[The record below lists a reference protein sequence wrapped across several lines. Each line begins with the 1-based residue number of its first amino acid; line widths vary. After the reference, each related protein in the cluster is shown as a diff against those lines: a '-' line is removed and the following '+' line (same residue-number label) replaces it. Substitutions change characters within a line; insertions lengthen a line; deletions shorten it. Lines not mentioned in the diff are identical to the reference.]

1 MTSEGII
8 KCRRGFRPIAA
19 LVAALVA
26 LLALTSPASAGEP
39 RTILFIG
46 NSFTQGANSAV
57 LRYRP
62 ESVNDLNGEGV
73 GGIPALFARFAE
85 QAGQAWEVSHETRG
99 GSTLGFHLNERREKI
114 DAPWDVVVMQQ
125 YSVLDP
131 ERPGDPAQTAADAPA
146 LAQMFTRANPAV
158 EVYLMAAWTRAD
170 QVYRPEGHWYGR
182 PVAAMAL
189 DLRRAMDAIDAA
201 SAEIDGVIPV
211 GEAWNRAMMRG
222 IADPN
227 PYDGRTFGAIDLW
240 SYDQYHAS
248 AEGSYL
254 EALVVFGH
262 VTGIDPRVL
271 GAEEKAAHELGI
283 EPRIAEALQQV
294 AAAQLGMI

>member
-1 MTSEGII
+1 MIRFWHAI
-8 KCRRGFRPIAA
+8 VAAVA
-19 LVAALVA
+19 LVAA
-26 LLALTSPASAGEP
+26 SPQVRADEP

-62 ESVNDLNGEGV
+62 ESVDDLNGEGV
-73 GGIPALFARFAE
+73 GGIPALFARLAE
-85 QAGQAWEVSHETRG
+85 QAGQEWEVSHETRG
-99 GSTLGFHLNERREKI
+99 GSTLGFHLRERRDKI

-131 ERPGDPAQTAADAPA
+131 DRPGDPAQTAVDAPA
-146 LAQMFTRANPAV
+146 LAQMFTHANPAG
-158 EVYLMAAWTRAD
+158 EVYLMATWSRAD
-170 QVYRPEGHWYGR
+170 QIYREEGHWHGR

-189 DLRRAMDAIDAA
+189 DLRRAMDMIDAA
-201 SAEIDGVIPV
+201 SPQIDGVIPV
-211 GEAWNRAMMRG
+211 GEAWNLAMARG
-222 IADPN
+222 VADPN
-227 PYDGRTFGAIDLW
+227 PYDGRAFGKVDLW

-254 EALVVFGH
+254 EALVTFGY
-262 VTGIDPRVL
+262 VTGIDPRTFGL
-271 GAEEKAAHELGI
+271 GEKVAHELGI

-294 AAAQLGMI
+294 AAAQLGLT